1 MIRCDLVP
9 SVRSSFVLAATLALS
24 GCGAVPRSADPV
36 TAPTPVRLDLTPQEV
51 DLQWAAAERHF
62 RRGKWVDAITAL
74 ERVALELTPGDQRIA
89 RARFYLAESHF
100 ATKSHL
106 QAVREFRRVSDEM
119 PGDPLAADALLRAGD
134 AFAALWRRPELDPTY
149 ASTAISTYQELQSR
163 FAGTPAARLAAV
175 RVTTLQDAL
184 ARKQYGAAEFYLRY
198 KAYDSA
204 ILYLKELASMYP
216 RASVVPE
223 ALLRLIGVY
232 QLLGYSEDVRET
244 CVYLQRFHA
253 NSPGVAAA
261 CNAPATPPA
270 GNG

>member
-1 MIRCDLVP
+1 MIRRTYLH
-9 SVRSSFVLAATLALS
+9 SALMFGMTLALF

-36 TAPTPVRLDLTPQEV
+36 AAPAPVRLDLTPQEV
-51 DLQWAAAERHF
+51 DQQWAAAERHF

-74 ERVALELTPGDQRIA
+74 ERVALEMTPGDQRIA
-89 RARFYLAESHF
+89 RARFYLAESHL

-119 PGDPLAADALLRAGD
+119 PGDPLASDALLRAGD

-149 ASTAISTYQELQSR
+149 AQTAISTYQEVQSR

-175 RVTTLQDAL
+175 RITALQDAL

-216 RASVVPE
+216 RATVVPE
-223 ALLRLIGVY
+223 ALLRLIGIY
-232 QLLGYSEDVRET
+232 QQLGYTEDVRET
-244 CVYLQRFHA
+244 CAYLQRFHPA
-253 NSPGVAAA
+253 AAGVAAA
-261 CNAPATPPA
+261 CVAPAPATP

>member
-1 MIRCDLVP
+1 MIRRTLTP
-9 SVRSSFVLAATLALS
+9 SLRSVLGLGAVLTLL

-36 TAPTPVRLDLTPQEV
+36 GAPAPVRLDLTPQEV
-51 DLQWAAAERHF
+51 DRQWAEAERHF
-62 RRGKWVDAITAL
+62 RRGKWLDAITAL
-74 ERVALELTPGDQRIA
+74 ERVALEMTPGDPRMA

-106 QAVREFRRVSDEM
+106 QAVREFRRVSDDM
-119 PGDPLAADALLRAGD
+119 PGDPLASDALLRAGD

-149 ASTAISTYQELQSR
+149 AQTAISTYQEVQSR

-175 RVTTLQDAL
+175 RIAALQDAL
-184 ARKQYGAAEFYLRY
+184 AQKQYGAAEFYIRY

-204 ILYLKELASMYP
+204 ILYLKELASTYP
-216 RASVVPE
+216 RAKIVPT

-232 QLLGYSEDVRET
+232 QQLGYSEDVRET
-244 CVYLQRFHA
+244 CVYLQRFHSSA
-253 NSPGVAAA
+253 PGVAAA
-261 CNAPATPPA
+261 CAAPAAPPA